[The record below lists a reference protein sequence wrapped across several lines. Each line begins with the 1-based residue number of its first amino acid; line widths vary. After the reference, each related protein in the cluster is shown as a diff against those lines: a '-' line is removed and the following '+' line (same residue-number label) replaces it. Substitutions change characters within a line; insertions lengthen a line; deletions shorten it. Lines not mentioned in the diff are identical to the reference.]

1 MTMRP
6 SSNRSPNSSPTMA
19 NTRSPSFKSK
29 LFPSRKSRYC
39 RKPGHVSS
47 RKVHQPKEQLIE
59 FPCFSLLG
67 GNRRDPLNLN
77 ELIHMSQQQKQITN
91 VKESIDK
98 SIYGNE
104 QPIELLLQPDI
115 YDPLCLDSIPSDHIS
130 TEQLTAPTH
139 WHSTWSYDQQVPR
152 WR

>member
-6 SSNRSPNSSPTMA
+6 SSNHSPNSSPTMA

-29 LFPSRKSRYC
+29 LFPFGKR
-39 RKPGHVSS
+39 
-47 RKVHQPKEQLIE
+47 
-59 FPCFSLLG
+59 

-77 ELIHMSQQQKQITN
+77 ELIYMSRQQQQQQITN

-115 YDPLCLDSIPSDHIS
+115 YDPLCLDSIPSDHVS
-130 TEQLTAPTH
+130 TEQLTAHTH
-139 WHSTWSYDQQVPR
+139 WSSAWPYDQQVPR